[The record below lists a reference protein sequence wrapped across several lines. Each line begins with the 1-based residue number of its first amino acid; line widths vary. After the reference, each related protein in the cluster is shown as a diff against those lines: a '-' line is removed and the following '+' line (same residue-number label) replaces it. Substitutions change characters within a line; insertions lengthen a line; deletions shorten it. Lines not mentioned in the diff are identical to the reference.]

1 MKKISKI
8 VILFVI
14 LVLLLFIIFAGI
26 WFQNRVNRNT
36 RKTEGFENLETGN
49 RYACFYAYYEKN
61 EMYKINFE
69 YFLKN
74 GLLENVDYYI
84 IINGNSTVK
93 IPEKRNVKIFTREN
107 KGYDFGAYS
116 YAIQKINKK
125 YEYYFFLNT
134 SVKGPYLRDNS
145 KPWIN
150 YFLELFTTKDIKLVG
165 TSVNIYPLSS
175 FEKYN
180 LDEIYGNKPHHAHI
194 QCMFFC
200 MDNEYYEYLKKKD
213 FFNEEEMN
221 HASELNYV
229 ISYKEFGL
237 SQLALT
243 NHWNIN
249 CILPKY
255 RDIDYRTMK
264 NDINPTSNNGD
275 PYYEGAY
282 FGETIDKYDVIFF
295 KNNRF

>member
-1 MKKISKI
+1 MKKISKF

-14 LVLLLFIIFAGI
+14 LALLFIIFAGI
-26 WFQNRVNRNT
+26 WFQNHSNGNT
-36 RKTEGFENLETGN
+36 RKTEGFENLETEN

-61 EMYKINFE
+61 EMYKTNFE
-69 YFLKN
+69 YFLEN
-74 GLLENVDYYI
+74 GLLEDVDYYI
-84 IINGNSTVK
+84 IVNGNSTVK
-93 IPEKRNVKIFTREN
+93 IPEKRNIKIFTREN

-145 KPWIN
+145 KPWIH

-165 TSVNIYPLSS
+165 TSVNIFPLSS
-175 FEKYN
+175 FENYN
-180 LDEIYGNKPHHAHI
+180 LDEIYDKKPPYTHI
-194 QCMFFC
+194 QTMFFC
-200 MDNEYYEYLKKKD
+200 MDNEYYEYLKMKD

-221 HASELNYV
+221 HASELSYV
-229 ISYKEFGL
+229 ISYKEIGL
-237 SQLALT
+237 SQLAL
-243 NHWNIN
+243 NKDWNIN

-264 NDINPTSNNGD
+264 NDINPTSNIGD

-282 FGETIDKYDVIFF
+282 FGGTIEKYDAIFF
-295 KNNRF
+295 KNSRF